1 LKTQELVRRPKVD
14 VHHFNLLN
22 KLTEQN
28 LAPTEYD
35 HTQNWGTGTADSVIH
50 NYEDRSAHEIIS
62 SDRLY
67 LAHFLQQ
74 DRDQREASVP
84 GADAVLS
91 HFEERHRGLS
101 TEAAPNTAIVIGI
114 HITPGG

>member
-1 LKTQELVRRPKVD
+1 MRRPKVD

-35 HTQNWGTGTADSVIH
+35 HTQNWGTDTADSVIH

-91 HFEERHRGLS
+91 HFEERHRAGS
-101 TEAAPNTAIVIGI
+101 VQRRHKQNQSAV
-114 HITPGG
+114 